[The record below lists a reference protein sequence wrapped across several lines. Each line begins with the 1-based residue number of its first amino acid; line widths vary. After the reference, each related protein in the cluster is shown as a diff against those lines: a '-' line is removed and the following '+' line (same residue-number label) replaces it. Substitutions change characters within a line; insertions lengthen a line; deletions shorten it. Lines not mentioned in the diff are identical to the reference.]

1 MGRQALVTLDHVKAA
16 VTALQAEGKPVSSRS
31 VREKLGN
38 VGSMGTI
45 NKLLQKSL
53 DDKDRKPDSFRQLP
67 PDVQRTILGFADQ
80 QADDAR
86 AQIAEELVACRLEM
100 ADLAT
105 ENERLTAA
113 VDELRTQLTTTA
125 AEKAVIE
132 GHVAQ
137 LTSELAMARKEA
149 ATERGTSEAVRID
162 LVKLQLRVEALAPL
176 ERELHTARLQCEAH
190 RDACMR
196 LEQANAV
203 LDTQRE
209 ALDRQV
215 RDLRG
220 ELVEARTNI
229 AGLSEKMEKISGVLE
244 QERAARVLA
253 ERELA
258 VASAVH
264 GTRSPANGSRKGK
277 SHSDAS
283 HLDLTAGSSS
293 T

>member
-16 VTALQAEGKPVSSRS
+16 VAALQAEGKAVSSRS

-53 DDKDRKPDSFRQLP
+53 NDKEQRPDSLRQLP
-67 PDVQRTILGFADQ
+67 PELQRSILGFADK
-80 QADDAR
+80 QAEDAR
-86 AQIAEELVACRLEM
+86 TQIAEELVGCRLEM

-105 ENERLTAA
+105 ENERLCA
-113 VDELRTQLTTTA
+113 VMEELRTHLAFTA
-125 AEKAVIE
+125 TEKASIE
-132 GHVAQ
+132 GQVAQ
-137 LTSELAMARKEA
+137 LTSELATARKETVA
-149 ATERGTSEAVRID
+149 ERGSSEAVRID
-162 LVKLQLRVEALAPL
+162 LVKLQLRVEARAPL
-176 ERELHTARLQCEAH
+176 ERELHETRLQCEAH

-215 RDLRG
+215 RDLRS
-220 ELVEARTNI
+220 ELAEARANS
-229 AGLSEKMEKISGVLE
+229 ARLSEKTEKISGVLE

-264 GTRSPANGSRKGK
+264 PRRTPVSQRRKAK
-277 SHSDAS
+277 DPSDTSHQK
-283 HLDLTAGSSS
+283 
-293 T
+293 